1 MKKLLS
7 ILIMIPM
14 LMFTISACGSNN
26 SNKETTEATTT
37 EATKATSAE
46 SFSDDSEYVTPLVIN
61 SEAYT
66 VKPSDCDS
74 RGYKAFTCD
83 NTGTY
88 TFDSVN
94 KGNEDVTWT
103 VYIMDKKYDDATR
116 YISQTE
122 DPALEGDGELSI
134 KEGQYIYVQC
144 SANSFTVDGDLP
156 DDACLEI
163 NIK

>member
-7 ILIMIPM
+7 ILAIILM
-14 LMFTISACGSNN
+14 LIFTMSACGSNN
-26 SNKETTEATTT
+26 SNKDTTEETTT
-37 EATKATSAE
+37 ESTTASSSEEA
-46 SFSDDSEYVTPLVIN
+46 SDDSEDATPLIIN

-74 RGYKAFTCD
+74 RGYKAFSCD

-94 KGNEDVTWT
+94 KGDEDVTWT

-122 DPALEGDGELSI
+122 DAALEGDGEISI

-156 DDACLEI
+156 GDAYLEI
-163 NIK
+163 NMK

>member
-7 ILIMIPM
+7 ILIMVLM

-26 SNKETTEATTT
+26 SNKETTEATTAET
-37 EATKATSAE
+37 TKATNAQS
-46 SFSDDSEYVTPLVIN
+46 SSYDSEDVTPLVIN
-61 SEAYT
+61 SEAYI

-83 NTGTY
+83 NTETY
-88 TFDSVN
+88 TFDSVY

-144 SANSFTVDGDLP
+144 SANSFTADGDLP
-156 DDACLEI
+156 DDAYLEI